1 MIDIAGN
8 SLSLDQ
14 CAEYH
19 RIHSAPIPVKAHIT
33 CIVFS
38 TLVVVALVWLAMTL
52 ANVVVRGTGRMRPI
66 ANERGMEAVS
76 EKINS
81 EVGGRIQSVFVVENQ
96 AVIKGQVLVEI
107 DMHQIEQDIGL
118 KTGELNAQLQ
128 ALEQLSEHHALLLRE
143 YQATV
148 AKAQAEIE
156 EAVAQY
162 QQEVQRRASK
172 LVAAQADHQ
181 FEREKASRLSELL
194 ALKAVSPQELSEA
207 TAAVARAKLAIDENQ
222 LTVDE
227 HHIQVLRRTLEAL
240 QESQHTKMHESQN
253 AQTEKQVVI
262 DKLQLELGGLEHDRK
277 KSRIVA
283 PTDGIVTTSQISP
296 GDVVQAGALALTIQP
311 SRDLE
316 MVMAVSTSDVG
327 QLRLGMPVRI
337 KMDAFDH
344 QTYGT
349 LVGNVR
355 FISPDSTIKTDG
367 EVSTASYELRVQLVD
382 KQLQHAGKT
391 YPMKLG
397 MTGLGEVVIE
407 RDSLLSLLLKKVR
420 HVISL

>member
-1 MIDIAGN
+1 MTDVSSS
-8 SLSLDQ
+8 SLSLEQ

-19 RIHSAPIPVKAHIT
+19 RIHSAPVPVKAHFT

-66 ANERGMEAVS
+66 ANEKGMEGVS

-81 EVGGRIQSVFVVENQ
+81 EVSGRIQAVYVVENQ
-96 AVIKGQVLVEI
+96 AVSKGQVLVEI
-107 DMHQIEQDIGL
+107 DTHQIEHQIDL
-118 KTGELNAQLQ
+118 KKGELNAEHQ
-128 ALEQLSEHHALLLRE
+128 ALEQLVKHHALLRRE

-148 AKAQAEIE
+148 TKTQAEID

-162 QQEVQRRASK
+162 EQEVKRRAAK
-172 LVAAQADHQ
+172 LVAAQADYQ
-181 FEREKASRLSELL
+181 FESEKAARLTKLL
-194 ALKAVSPQELSEA
+194 AIKAVSPQDLSEA
-207 TAAVARAKLAIDENQ
+207 NAAVARAKLAIDENQ
-222 LTVDE
+222 WMVDE
-227 HHIQVLRRTLEAL
+227 HRIQVLRRTLEAL
-240 QESQHTKMHESQN
+240 EVSHLTKLHESQN
-253 AQTEKQVVI
+253 AQAEKQVAI
-262 DKLQLELGGLEHDRK
+262 DKLQLELSGLEHDRQ
-277 KSRIVA
+277 KSQILS
-283 PTDGIVTTSQISP
+283 PTNGVVTSSQISP
-296 GDVVQAGALALTIQP
+296 GDVIQTGALGLTIQP

-316 MVMAVSTSDVG
+316 MVLAVNASDVG
-327 QLRLGMPVRI
+327 QLQLGMPVRI

-349 LVGNVR
+349 LIGKVR
-355 FISPDSTIKTDG
+355 FISPDSTVKTDG
-367 EVSTASYELRVQLVD
+367 EVPTASYELRVQLID
-382 KQLQHAGKT
+382 KQLQHAGNS

-420 HVISL
+420 HIISL